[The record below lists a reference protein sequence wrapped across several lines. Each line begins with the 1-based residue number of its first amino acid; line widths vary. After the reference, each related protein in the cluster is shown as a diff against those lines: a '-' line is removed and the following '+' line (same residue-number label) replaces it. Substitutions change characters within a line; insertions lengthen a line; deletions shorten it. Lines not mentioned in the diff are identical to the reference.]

1 MIPASFEY
9 SSPKSLAEAVSLLQK
24 LGPDAK
30 ILAGG
35 QSLIP
40 LMKLRMAAPK
50 HLIDINGVKDLSYIR
65 ESDGHLT
72 IGAMTREC
80 DLEASDLV
88 KKKYPIISDT
98 AAVIADPL
106 VRNMATVGGN
116 LAHADPANDH
126 PATMLALGS
135 TVVAT
140 GPKGTRTIPLS
151 SFFTGLFTTVL
162 NPDEILTEL
171 RIPTPPA
178 RSGGAYLKVERK
190 VGDFAAAAVAVQI
203 TLDASG
209 NIARAGIGLT
219 NVGEVPIKAT
229 RAEKALIG
237 RPADEKTIQEAAR
250 IASTEAE
257 PNDDLRGSAEYK
269 RSLVRVLT
277 ARALRIAITRAKGEH

>member
-24 LGPDAK
+24 HGSDAK

-50 HLIDINGVKDLSYIR
+50 HLIDINGVADLSYIR

-72 IGAMTREC
+72 IGAMTRES

-135 TVVAT
+135 EVVAI

-151 SFFTGLFTTVL
+151 TFFTGLFTTVL
-162 NPDEILTEL
+162 NADEILTEL

-219 NVGEVPIKAT
+219 NVGQVPIKAT

-237 RPADEKTIQEAAR
+237 KAADEKTIQEASR

-257 PNDDLRGSAEYK
+257 PNDDLRGSADYK

-277 ARALRIAITRAKGEH
+277 ARALRVAISRAKGEH